1 VGEAEEERREVV
13 AIRRIL
19 GVWLSKNSWKAF
31 PDSYKPT
38 GRSAVITVNWPEAKR
53 GVGFTVELNKGDLP

>member
-1 VGEAEEERREVV
+1 
-13 AIRRIL
+13 
-19 GVWLSKNSWKAF
+19 VWLSKNSWKAF